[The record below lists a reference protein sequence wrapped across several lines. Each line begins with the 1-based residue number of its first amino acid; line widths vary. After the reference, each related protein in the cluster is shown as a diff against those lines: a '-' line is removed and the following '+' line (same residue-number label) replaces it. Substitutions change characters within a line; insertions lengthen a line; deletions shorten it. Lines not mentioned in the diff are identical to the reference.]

1 MEVIMHLISRACLIF
16 TFFISVACRGPEVDF
31 VFLENVA
38 NERLQATVIFEGPDV
53 ASQPLAFNLE
63 PGQRDGWRYLVDKK
77 TNKAD
82 WKFQSLLIKS
92 AKCERHIERPVLEK
106 HIRKKGAW
114 VLRID
119 DALIL
124 C

>member
-1 MEVIMHLISRACLIF
+1 MHLISRACLIF

-53 ASQPLAFNLE
+53 ASHP
-63 PGQRDGWRYLVDKK
+63 WHSIWSLVNGMAGDI
-77 TNKAD
+77 
-82 WKFQSLLIKS
+82 LLIKKLTKPIGNFS
-92 AKCERHIERPVLEK
+92 
-106 HIRKKGAW
+106 
-114 VLRID
+114 
-119 DALIL
+119 L